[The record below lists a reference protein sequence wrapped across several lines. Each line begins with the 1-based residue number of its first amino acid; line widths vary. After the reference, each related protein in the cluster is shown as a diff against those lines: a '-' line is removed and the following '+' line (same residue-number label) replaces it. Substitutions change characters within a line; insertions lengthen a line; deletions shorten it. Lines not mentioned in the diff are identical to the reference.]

1 MTLQIRADADTRH
14 KQLLDA
20 IGGDNPIAS
29 GSDPLHLL
37 DASGVQE
44 FLLRERCPLTAAM
57 CKYANGDGYFL
68 AEAIEGMGWRH
79 HEGQYLL
86 GEFCGG
92 GDDGSNNNP
101 GVTTYGKYFHP
112 VKKDK
117 KTKKRTI
124 SEEDRRRSYRQSVD

>member
-92 GDDGSNNNP
+92 GDDGKLEMLLLLSA
-101 GVTTYGKYFHP
+101 VRRMRCAA
-112 VKKDK
+112 VVR
-117 KTKKRTI
+117 RTSTVNI
-124 SEEDRRRSYRQSVD
+124 